1 MPDGMGGGGE
11 GAGGGSEGMG
21 GLGGYDG
28 GNRDTGLSS
37 ADRAVLNN
45 DVGYGDFGYGNFG
58 YENGNSDA
66 GLIPTD
72 RVVNGDWYSGLS
84 NVAATKPGE
93 SQMASDAAAS
103 YAAQITPEQAKQ
115 FAATLGVPES
125 YNFNDPGVKEALYR
139 GMLTA
144 QNQAP
149 GILKSLAEGAIART
163 PLGLAYN
170 VTKAVGNLASGE
182 ATPGGMITNLAMS
195 MAASKLGVSTS
206 TLSAALAGNLGG
218 VAKSAALG
226 AVSKEV
232 SQQSGLPPA
241 LTNYGLNATGLN
253 SAIGNTVS
261 GAVNSVLPNTSTG
274 LTKSNIAG
282 AIDRGIGAT
291 PAGPG
296 SLNAMDTFNPSQ
308 DVLMGTPTPSGPTQS
323 PTVPLEDTTV
333 KPPTLLGTPMAAN
346 SANAPAGGL
355 IKLGRTGGDSGPY
368 RESLD
373 QYALAPTQH
382 KWALNQ
388 SMTSSDAQKLLDMLD
403 QNAPVFAKEGGSIQH
418 FAGGSQ
424 GGVYGSSL
432 DIASMYTDPAEKDAM
447 NTLQKMSD
455 QGDIKTP
462 EGMKTRGGL
471 LALGQSGAPSQQRA
485 VQQMGVIPQLAA
497 LLQARGMHLPM
508 RMAEGGTPDHEHPHY
523 DGTPLFRTGGLES
536 LGGKYVEGKGDGT
549 SDDIAAMLANGE
561 YVFSADVVSALG
573 NGSNKAGAKELDH
586 MVQAIR
592 ARARSAPP
600 DKLPPDA
607 KPPLEYLKSSKGK
620 THG

>member
-1 MPDGMGGGGE
+1 MPDGSGGGGE
-11 GAGGGSEGMG
+11 GAGGGSQGMG
-21 GLGGYDG
+21 GLGGGEG

-37 ADRAVLNN
+37 ADRAVLNG
-45 DVGYGDFGYGNFG
+45 DVGYG
-58 YENGNSDA
+58 A
-66 GLIPTD
+66 
-72 RVVNGDWYSGLS
+72 LS

-93 SQMASDAAAS
+93 SQMASDSAAS
-103 YAAQITPEQAKQ
+103 YAAQMSPEQAKQ
-115 FAATLGVPES
+115 FAATLGVPEG
-125 YNFNDPGVKEALYR
+125 YNFNDPGIKEALYR

-149 GILKSLAEGAIART
+149 GILKSLAEGAIAKT

-170 VTKAVGNLASGE
+170 VAKAVGSLASGE

-195 MAASKLGVSTS
+195 MAASKLGISTS
-206 TLSAALAGNLGG
+206 TLSAALAGDMGG

-232 SQQSGLPPA
+232 SQQSGLPSA
-241 LTNYGLNATGLN
+241 ITNYGLNATGLN

-261 GAVNSVLPNTSTG
+261 GAVNGALPNTATG

-282 AIDRGIGAT
+282 AIDRGIGAI

-296 SLNAMDTFNPSQ
+296 SLNSMDTFNPSQ

-323 PTVPLEDTTV
+323 PTVPLEEATV

-346 SANAPAGGL
+346 SATAPAGGL
-355 IKLGRTGGDSGPY
+355 IKLGRTGGNDGPY

-373 QYALAPTQH
+373 QYALAPSQH

-388 SMTSSDAQKLLDMLD
+388 SMTSSDAQKMLDMLD

-424 GGVYGSSL
+424 GGVYGSGL
-432 DIASMYTDPAEKDAM
+432 DVASMYTDPAEKDAM
-447 NTLQKMSD
+447 TALQGLSQDSTKV
-455 QGDIKTP
+455 P
-462 EGMKTRGGL
+462 EGMKTHGGL
-471 LALGQSGAPSQQRA
+471 LPIGQSGAPSQQRT

-508 RMAEGGTPDHEHPHY
+508 RMAEGGTSDHEHPHY
-523 DGTPLFRTGGLES
+523 DGIPLFRTGGLES

-573 NGSNKAGAKELDH
+573 NGSNKAGAKELDQ

-607 KPPLEYLKSSKGK
+607 KPPLEYLKSSKG
-620 THG
+620 

>member
-1 MPDGMGGGGE
+1 M
-11 GAGGGSEGMG
+11 S
-21 GLGGYDG
+21 
-28 GNRDTGLSS
+28 
-37 ADRAVLNN
+37 
-45 DVGYGDFGYGNFG
+45 
-58 YENGNSDA
+58 
-66 GLIPTD
+66 
-72 RVVNGDWYSGLS
+72 
-84 NVAATKPGE
+84 
-93 SQMASDAAAS
+93 
-103 YAAQITPEQAKQ
+103 PEQAKQ
-115 FAATLGVPES
+115 FAATLGVPEG
-125 YNFNDPGVKEALYR
+125 YNFNDPGIKEALYR

-149 GILKSLAEGAIART
+149 GILKSLAEGAIAKT

-170 VTKAVGNLASGE
+170 VAKAVGSLASGE

-195 MAASKLGVSTS
+195 MAASKLGISTS
-206 TLSAALAGNLGG
+206 TLSAALAGDMGG

-232 SQQSGLPPA
+232 SQQSGLPSA
-241 LTNYGLNATGLN
+241 ITNYGLNATGLN

-261 GAVNSVLPNTSTG
+261 GAVNGALPNTATG

-282 AIDRGIGAT
+282 AIDRGIGAI

-296 SLNAMDTFNPSQ
+296 SLNSMDTFNPSQ

-323 PTVPLEDTTV
+323 PTVPLEEATV

-346 SANAPAGGL
+346 SATAPAGGL
-355 IKLGRTGGDSGPY
+355 IKLGRTGGNDGPY

-373 QYALAPTQH
+373 QYALAPSQH

-388 SMTSSDAQKLLDMLD
+388 SMTSSDAQKMLDMLD

-424 GGVYGSSL
+424 GGVYGSGL
-432 DIASMYTDPAEKDAM
+432 DVASMYTDPAEKDAM
-447 NTLQKMSD
+447 TALQGLSQDSTKV
-455 QGDIKTP
+455 P
-462 EGMKTRGGL
+462 EGMKTHGGL
-471 LALGQSGAPSQQRA
+471 LPIGQSGAPSQQRT

-508 RMAEGGTPDHEHPHY
+508 RMAEGGTSDHEHPHY
-523 DGTPLFRTGGLES
+523 DGIPLFRTGGLES

-573 NGSNKAGAKELDH
+573 NGSNKAGAKELDQ

-607 KPPLEYLKSSKGK
+607 KPPLEYLKSSKG
-620 THG
+620 

>member
-1 MPDGMGGGGE
+1 MPDGSGGGGE
-11 GAGGGSEGMG
+11 GAGGGSQGMG
-21 GLGGYDG
+21 GLGGGEG

-37 ADRAVLNN
+37 ADRAVLNG
-45 DVGYGDFGYGNFG
+45 DVGYG
-58 YENGNSDA
+58 A
-66 GLIPTD
+66 
-72 RVVNGDWYSGLS
+72 LS

-93 SQMASDAAAS
+93 SQMASDSAAS
-103 YAAQITPEQAKQ
+103 YAAQMSPEQAKQ
-115 FAATLGVPES
+115 FAATLGVPEG

-144 QNQAP
+144 KNEAP
-149 GILKSLAEGAIART
+149 GLLKGLIEGAIAKS

-170 VTKAVGNLASGE
+170 VAKAVGSLASGE
-182 ATPGGMITNLAMS
+182 ATPGGMVTNLAMS
-195 MAASKLGVSTS
+195 MAASKLGISTS
-206 TLSAALAGNLGG
+206 TLSAALAGDMGG

-232 SQQSGLPPA
+232 SQQSGLPSA
-241 LTNYGLNATGLN
+241 ITNYGLNATGLN

-261 GAVNSVLPNTSTG
+261 GAVNGALPNTATG

-282 AIDRGIGAT
+282 AIDRGIGAI

-296 SLNAMDTFNPSQ
+296 SLNSMDTFNPSQ

-323 PTVPLEDTTV
+323 PTVPLEEATV

-346 SANAPAGGL
+346 SATAPAGGL
-355 IKLGRTGGDSGPY
+355 IKLGRTGGNDGPY

-373 QYALAPTQH
+373 QYALAPSQH

-424 GGVYGSSL
+424 GGVYGSGL
-432 DIASMYTDPAEKDAM
+432 DVASMYTDPAEKDAM
-447 NTLQKMSD
+447 TALQGLSQDSTKV
-455 QGDIKTP
+455 P
-462 EGMKTRGGL
+462 EGMKTHGGL
-471 LALGQSGAPSQQRA
+471 LPIGQSGAPSQQRT

-497 LLQARGMHLPM
+497 LLQSRGMHLPM
-508 RMAEGGTPDHEHPHY
+508 RMAEGGTSDHEHPHY

-573 NGSNKAGAKELDH
+573 NGSNKAGAKELDQ

-607 KPPLEYLKSSKGK
+607 KPPLEYLKSSKG
-620 THG
+620 